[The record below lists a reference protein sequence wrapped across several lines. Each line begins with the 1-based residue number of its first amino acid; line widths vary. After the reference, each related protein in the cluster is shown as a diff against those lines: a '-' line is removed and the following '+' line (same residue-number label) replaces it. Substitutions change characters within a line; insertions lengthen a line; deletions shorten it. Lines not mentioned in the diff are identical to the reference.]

1 MFKVIK
7 SAIDSRDYELKDM
20 LKKINVLWVQ
30 GRLNDEQKSELIS
43 KAQNNADYKNSI
55 DILKKLEELE
65 KRISALEND
74 EGKSEEPETNEIYTE
89 YIAGKWY
96 YNGDIVAFENAVYI
110 CTAPEGQVCTWSPS
124 EYPAYWQRYAEAN

>member
-43 KAQNNADYKNSI
+43 KAQGNADYKNSI
-55 DILKKLEELE
+55 DILKKLEEIE
-65 KRISALEND
+65 KRVSALENS
-74 EGKSEEPETNEIYTE
+74 EGKIEEPETNEIYTE
-89 YIAGKWY
+89 YIVGKWY

-124 EYPAYWQRYAEAN
+124 EYPAYWQKYTEAN